1 MKHCYLKRNLKFFA
15 GCMCVWAMS
24 APITAQVLPDG
35 MTRLTP
41 EGLELGSVMSVAN
54 PLGPKEHAVRTENF
68 LFFAGKDTEHG
79 SELWYTDLTPEGTK
93 LFMDIIPG
101 SESSEPSGLK
111 WVNGKLFF
119 TAETAEYGRELWVSD
134 GTVEGTK
141 MVKDI
146 YPGNIGSQPGNMV
159 ILGDKVLFTARDEES
174 EMMPVVDPETP
185 ESWIWISDG
194 TEEGTVRIAS
204 IPMRSYFEVMGDK
217 AFFAGVDLEHNEE
230 LWITDGTPEGTMLL
244 KDINNRPSDDG
255 TFVTGPAG
263 IGALRNINDKMVIFR
278 AETVK
283 EQVGQDYGSEL
294 WYSDGTPEGTK
305 WLGFDFAK
313 GETGGLPTAIE
324 YAFPIAFGDTIYFRA
339 KDGVHGCEPCFWDLT
354 KPIEDGVN
362 PRMIYDIN
370 HWGGNISLDSWGSN
384 TDFFVYQ
391 GYLMIQANGGYYM
404 PGDATQYA
412 SGYSL
417 WLAPTATLDT
427 CIYQRQ
433 FWGTDIAAG
442 SLADNCS
449 NFREVSGKLFFK
461 AQDENNNSELWVID
475 GIENAPV
482 KVVDL
487 PDNGSPTGF
496 YNINNNLYFGS
507 TSTKALYK
515 YDLGGTSAIED
526 PVTVAVKVTIYP
538 NPATERIFITTHQDI
553 KTVQIYD
560 LSGAQ
565 VLETA
570 ADNIDVSAL
579 NGIYFVKV
587 VLADGHQVVEKI
599 VVK

>member
-1 MKHCYLKRNLKFFA
+1 M
-15 GCMCVWAMS
+15 
-24 APITAQVLPDG
+24 
-35 MTRLTP
+35 
-41 EGLELGSVMSVAN
+41 
-54 PLGPKEHAVRTENF
+54 
-68 LFFAGKDTEHG
+68 
-79 SELWYTDLTPEGTK
+79 
-93 LFMDIIPG
+93 
-101 SESSEPSGLK
+101 
-111 WVNGKLFF
+111 
-119 TAETAEYGRELWVSD
+119 
-134 GTVEGTK
+134 
-141 MVKDI
+141 
-146 YPGNIGSQPGNMV
+146 
-159 ILGDKVLFTARDEES
+159 
-174 EMMPVVDPETP
+174 
-185 ESWIWISDG
+185 
-194 TEEGTVRIAS
+194 
-204 IPMRSYFEVMGDK
+204 
-217 AFFAGVDLEHNEE
+217 
-230 LWITDGTPEGTMLL
+230 
-244 KDINNRPSDDG
+244 
-255 TFVTGPAG
+255 
-263 IGALRNINDKMVIFR
+263 
-278 AETVK
+278 
-283 EQVGQDYGSEL
+283 
-294 WYSDGTPEGTK
+294 
-305 WLGFDFAK
+305 
-313 GETGGLPTAIE
+313 
-324 YAFPIAFGDTIYFRA
+324 
-339 KDGVHGCEPCFWDLT
+339 T

>member
-1 MKHCYLKRNLKFFA
+1 MKHCYLKRNLKFFT
-15 GCMCVWAMS
+15 GCMCAWAMF
-24 APITAQVLPDG
+24 APMTAQVLPDG

-41 EGLELGSVMSVAN
+41 EGLELGDVMSTVN
-54 PLGPKEHAVRTENF
+54 PYGPKEHAVRTENF
-68 LFFAGKDTEHG
+68 LFFAGKDADHG

-93 LFMDIIPG
+93 LFMDILPG
-101 SESSEPSGLK
+101 TESSEPSGLK

-146 YPGNIGSQPGNMV
+146 YPGNIGSQPGNMA

-194 TEEGTVRIAS
+194 TEEGTIRLADV
-204 IPMRSYFEVMGDK
+204 PMRSSIEVVGNK
-217 AFFAGVDLEHNEE
+217 AFFAGVDLVNNEA
-230 LWITDGTPEGTMLL
+230 LWITDGTREGTKMI
-244 KDINNRPSDDG
+244 KNINNRPSDDG
-255 TFVTGPAG
+255 TFETGPAVIAG
-263 IGALRNINDKMVIFR
+263 FRNVNDKIVVFR
-278 AETVK
+278 AETVA
-283 EQVGQDYGSEL
+283 EQVGQDYGSEI

-313 GETGGLPTAIE
+313 GERDGLPVATQFAV
-324 YAFPIAFGDTIYFRA
+324 PIAIGDTLYFRA
-339 KDGVHGCEPCFWDLT
+339 DDGIHGVEPCFWDLT

-370 HWGGNISLDSWGSN
+370 HWGGNVALNSWGSN
-384 TDFFVYQ
+384 TYQVVYQ
-391 GYLMIQANGGYYM
+391 GYLMIVANGGYYM
-404 PGDATQYA
+404 PGDVTEYA
-412 SGYSL
+412 SGQSL
-417 WLAPTATLDT
+417 WLAPTSTLDT

-433 FWGTDIAAG
+433 FWGTEIAAG
-442 SLADNCS
+442 NLADNSS
-449 NFREVSGKLFFK
+449 NFREVNGKLFFS
-461 AQDENNNSELWVID
+461 AQDENNNKELWMID

-507 TSTKALYK
+507 SSTKALYK

-526 PVTVAVKVTIYP
+526 PATVAVKVTVYP

-579 NGIYFVKV
+579 NGIYFVKI

>member
-1 MKHCYLKRNLKFFA
+1 MKHCYLKRNLKFFT
-15 GCMCVWAMS
+15 GCMCAWAMF
-24 APITAQVLPDG
+24 APMTAQVLPDG

-68 LFFAGKDTEHG
+68 LFFAGKDADHG

-194 TEEGTVRIAS
+194 TEEGTIRLADV
-204 IPMRSYFEVMGDK
+204 PMRSSIEVVGNK
-217 AFFAGVDLEHNEE
+217 AFFAGVDLVNNEA
-230 LWITDGTPEGTMLL
+230 LWITDGTREGTKMI
-244 KDINNRPSDDG
+244 KNINNRPSDDG
-255 TFVTGPAG
+255 TFETGPAVIAG
-263 IGALRNINDKMVIFR
+263 FRNVNDKIVVFR
-278 AETVK
+278 AETVA
-283 EQVGQDYGSEL
+283 EQVGQDYGSEI

-313 GETGGLPTAIE
+313 GERDGLPVATQFAV
-324 YAFPIAFGDTIYFRA
+324 PIAIGDTLYFRA
-339 KDGVHGCEPCFWDLT
+339 DDGIHGVEPCFWDLT

-370 HWGGNISLDSWGSN
+370 HWGGNVALNSWGSN
-384 TDFFVYQ
+384 TYQVVYQ
-391 GYLMIQANGGYYM
+391 GYLMIVANGGYYM
-404 PGDATQYA
+404 PGDVTEYA
-412 SGYSL
+412 SGQSL
-417 WLAPTATLDT
+417 WLAPTSTLDT

-433 FWGTDIAAG
+433 FWGTEIAAG
-442 SLADNCS
+442 NLADNSS
-449 NFREVSGKLFFK
+449 NFREVNGKLFFS
-461 AQDENNNSELWVID
+461 AQDENNNKELWMID

-507 TSTKALYK
+507 SSTKALYK

-526 PVTVAVKVTIYP
+526 PATVAVKVTVYP

-579 NGIYFVKV
+579 NGIYFVKI